1 MCRGEKAGGRDVWL
15 HQICS
20 GSGVALQ
27 GPKPRAKSPALQ
39 ARLAELQKKLEQ
51 HQYDVM
57 LQGIAEKVQCH
68 PAMAKSAH
76 NSILCLCCLVHVCS
90 IVGSPNRQK

>member
-1 MCRGEKAGGRDVWL
+1 MCRRDKAWARDMWL
-15 HQICS
+15 HQICA
-20 GSGVALQ
+20 GSGIALQ

-57 LQGIAEKVQCH
+57 LQGIAEKVH
-68 PAMAKSAH
+68 
-76 NSILCLCCLVHVCS
+76 
-90 IVGSPNRQK
+90 